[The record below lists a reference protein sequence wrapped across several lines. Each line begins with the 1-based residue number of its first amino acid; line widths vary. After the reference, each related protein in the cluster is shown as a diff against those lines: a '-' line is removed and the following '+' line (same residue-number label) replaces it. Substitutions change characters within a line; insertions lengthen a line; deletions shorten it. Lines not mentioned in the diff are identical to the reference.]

1 MTPSLCREPLLPP
14 KLGLPSD
21 RVRGQLDVRVRLA
34 WLGLAGLGLAGLAGR
49 LGQAGAG
56 LAGQAWW
63 PGRWAGRLG
72 GRWASGHNA
81 KLASRLAL
89 SMACKDVD

>member
-14 KLGLPSD
+14 KLGLPSG

-56 LAGQAWW
+56 W
-63 PGRWAGRLG
+63 GRLG
-72 GRWASGHNA
+72 GAGLVAGQVGW
-81 KLASRLAL
+81 
-89 SMACKDVD
+89 